1 MGSVPQ
7 RETDSLALFAF
18 QAIETKNQTIVIYFR
33 AQYDEN
39 RQHDHS
45 LSRRFVLNK
54 TPQQGTQQCTL
65 LLSK

>member
-7 RETDSLALFAF
+7 RETDSLARFAF
-18 QAIETKNQTIVIYFR
+18 QSIETKKQMIVIYFR
-33 AQYDEN
+33 AQYDKN

-54 TPQQGTQQCTL
+54 TPQ
-65 LLSK
+65 